1 MDENGVYRVGRG
13 VSPPR
18 VLSQT
23 NPEFSEEARKAKFQG
38 TVVVWTV
45 VDKKGVPTN
54 IRISNP
60 VGCGL
65 DVKAVQSVQG
75 WRFKPGE
82 KDGEPVAVAIA
93 VEVDFHLY

>member
-1 MDENGVYRVGRG
+1 
-13 VSPPR
+13 
-18 VLSQT
+18 
-23 NPEFSEEARKAKFQG
+23 
-38 TVVVWTV
+38 